1 MQRQKV
7 MKKLILSGG
16 WSYGNLGDEA
26 ILMTSLELLHQ
37 RYPDYT
43 IVVLLYKR
51 NETVKYLEALDYV
64 RIGQSLHSR
73 MYGVQEKKMDFGGS
87 FLDELKSPIKRRLNH
102 QLTPIRK
109 KKELKRFLASPVE
122 YYKKYGAA
130 KEYFSELCKDAD
142 IYVMSG
148 GGYFN
153 NWNEMILSKFL
164 EVRTAKA
171 HGLRTYMIGQTVG
184 PFNAY
189 ARQVYRLVLDHM
201 DGCFFRDTE
210 SVKDTK
216 ALGYNCLT
224 DVIPDMALGEETLYA
239 KDNYIV
245 FVPFLSDLNRHMDDI
260 IENIR
265 AIVDDAGCKV
275 VITVSQQWPWCMQV
289 AMSFYIAMKDKN
301 IEVRFAIPED
311 YKELERILSSAQFVF
326 SQNLHGLILAYR
338 GHTPVVSLNDRRKF
352 VSFMKAIGHEENLI
366 APSHI
371 TRSNLYDCFK
381 RRREFDFSNCKE
393 FQLQIMEAIRQTLK

>member
-1 MQRQKV
+1 

-26 ILMTSLELLHQ
+26 ILMTSLRLLHL

-43 IVVLLYKR
+43 IVVLLYTR

-64 RIGQSLHSR
+64 QIGQSLHSL
-73 MYGVQEKKMDFGGS
+73 MYGVQEKKMNFGGS
-87 FLDELKSPIKRRLNH
+87 FLDELKSPIKRRLHN
-102 QLTPIRK
+102 QLNPIRK
-109 KKELKRFLASPVE
+109 KNELKRFLASPTN
-122 YYKKYGAA
+122 YYKKYGTA

-153 NWNEMILSKFL
+153 TWNEMILSKLL

-184 PFNAY
+184 PFNTQ

-201 DGCFFRDTE
+201 DGCFFRDIE

-216 ALGYNCLT
+216 ALGYDCLT
-224 DVIPDMALGEETLYA
+224 EVIPDMALGEETLYA

-245 FVPFLSDLNRHMDDI
+245 FVPFLSDLNCHMDDI

-265 AIVDDAGCKV
+265 TIVADEGCKV
-275 VITVSQQWPWCMQV
+275 VITVSQQWSWCMQV
-289 AMSFYIAMKDKN
+289 ATSFYVAMKNKGL
-301 IEVRFAIPED
+301 EVRYIVPED

-352 VSFMKAIGHEENLI
+352 VSFMKATGHEENLI

-371 TRSNLYDCFK
+371 TKSNLYDCFK
-381 RRREFDFSNCKE
+381 RRSVFDFGNCREF
-393 FQLQIMEAIRQTLK
+393 QRQIMEAINQMLN